1 MALNFPDSPGIGSV
15 FTDTTSGFSW
25 EWTGAVWKSF
35 TPAAAQNIKNLDD
48 VSGSFDN
55 STQTFNLTIGGVTYY
70 PRAANMLQISLGG
83 IIQEPDTD
91 YTVDFANGTITFTT
105 APNVGLD
112 FFGVVRGTAVAI
124 DYANDGNVQNKQNYT
139 ATEGQTA
146 FTFSA
151 GYTSGYLNVYRNGV
165 KLRSTDFTETSST
178 VFTLNT
184 PAQENDEIEAIGYV
198 VASIVTTQGQFQ
210 NINVTG
216 IITSTSVSTG
226 NIVSSGIITAQDF
239 DALSD
244 INFKEN
250 VITVNNA
257 LLKVEQ
263 LRGVKFD
270 WKESG
275 NPSYGVIAQELE
287 QVLPELVH
295 GNDIKTVNYNG
306 IIGVLIEAIKELK
319 SEIKDLN
326 SQ

>member
-1 MALNFPDSPGIGSV
+1 VALNFPDSPGIGSV

-178 VFTLNT
+178 IFTLNT

-210 NINVTG
+210 NLNISGVATAAQFVGGGIGVGIQSAGTLVGYGVTQINFIGAGNTFALNGTTVDVSISGGGGGSIGTSGITTQTIFSNPNIITEEQFLTNPNHNYGMFGPVSIANTINVG
-216 IITSTSVSTG
+216 AG
-226 NIVSSGIITAQDF
+226 NTFV
-239 DALSD
+239 
-244 INFKEN
+244 
-250 VITVNNA
+250 VV
-257 LLKVEQ
+257 
-263 LRGVKFD
+263 
-270 WKESG
+270 
-275 NPSYGVIAQELE
+275 
-287 QVLPELVH
+287 
-295 GNDIKTVNYNG
+295 
-306 IIGVLIEAIKELK
+306 
-319 SEIKDLN
+319 
-326 SQ
+326 